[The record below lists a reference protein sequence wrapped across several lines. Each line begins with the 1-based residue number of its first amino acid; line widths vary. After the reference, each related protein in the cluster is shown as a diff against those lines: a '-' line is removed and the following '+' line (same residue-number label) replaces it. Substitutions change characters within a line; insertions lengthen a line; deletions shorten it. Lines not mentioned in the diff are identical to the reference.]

1 MSEVRASQSL
11 RAELFRC
18 INRAERDLEMVMWNS
33 EYTKVRPYYFVE
45 PDILET
51 LAFGRPA
58 PESAGWDD

>member
-1 MSEVRASQSL
+1 
-11 RAELFRC
+11 
-18 INRAERDLEMVMWNS
+18 MVMWNS